1 MCLTFV
7 FFHPVLTRFIFLIPF
22 GVMMTLIYLENGPL
36 EMWTKYVLLA
46 GEFFC
51 LIFATSI
58 VTVEKIFRQSQIF
71 ALTPTVQQASKQSQ
85 IIPEFP
91 PKKGLI
97 QSPQKQ
103 NCFNCRAAR

>member
-1 MCLTFV
+1 
-7 FFHPVLTRFIFLIPF
+7 
-22 GVMMTLIYLENGPL
+22 MMTLIYLENGPL
-36 EMWTKYVLLA
+36 EMWTKYYVLLA

-71 ALTPTVQQASKQSQ
+71 ALTPTVLQASKQSQ
-85 IIPEFP
+85 IILEFP

-97 QSPQKQ
+97 QLPQKQ
-103 NCFNCRAAR
+103 NCFNCRIAR

>member
-71 ALTPTVQQASKQSQ
+71 ALTPTVHR
-85 IIPEFP
+85 IPSRNFHR
-91 PKKGLI
+91 K
-97 QSPQKQ
+97 
-103 NCFNCRAAR
+103 RD